1 MKLSAIS
8 ILFVMNEIN
17 VFCSGTKEKRQR
29 LQTEIRCHMV
39 CFLKVCFTGNW
50 ANEQ

>member
-17 VFCSGTKEKRQR
+17 VVLFWNKRKKTKASDRDKMPHGMLSQS
-29 LQTEIRCHMV
+29 LFH
-39 CFLKVCFTGNW
+39 W
-50 ANEQ
+50 